1 MFPISW
7 NSLFRKKDGGIVKM
21 EDAMSGG
28 GGGYTL
34 PTASADTK
42 GGVKIGSGLSMNG
55 EVLSVSG
62 GGGGTIYNHNVLVAN
77 GDSKVAFILAK
88 NNTTPY
94 TLDEL
99 WETSYNGGEAFQLYG
114 SIAYGTNS
122 LSQMNYSI
130 KAELNGE
137 TRRFRFYNIGG
148 SAVTNLSNCTI
159 EDHII

>member
-7 NSLFRKKDGGIVKM
+7 NSLFRKKDGAIVKM

-55 EVLSVSG
+55 EILSVSG
-62 GGGGTIYNHNVLVAN
+62 GGGGSIYNHNVLVAN
-77 GDSKVAFILAK
+77 GDKKVAFNLVK
-88 NNTTPY
+88 NNQTPY

-99 WETSYNGGEAFQLYG
+99 WETSYNGGEPFQLYG

-122 LSQMNYSI
+122 VGQMNYSI
-130 KAELNGE
+130 MAELNNE
-137 TRRFRFYNIGG
+137 TRRFIFYHFGG
-148 SAVTNLSNCTI
+148 SVVANLSNCTI